1 MKKLNKVSVV
11 VLVLLFIHGE
21 ASFAFFSPIVGTWT
35 IINTTQTGCKDPK
48 SNSANPCKNS
58 GATKCWVIKFT
69 ADSKYTFENAPGAA
83 VPQTGTY
90 SIEGNIIST
99 TSSSGE
105 KSSTTFAIVGDLF
118 TMTVLEP
125 STGCTISFIFS
136 KQSSGQINAST
147 TQSDVSSVKI
157 GSQIWMSK
165 DLDVSSFTNGDPIPQ
180 AKSTEEWKNALDK
193 QTPAWCYFDYDPS
206 NGIKYGKLYNWY
218 AVNDPRGLAPKGWHV
233 SSDNEWNTLAEQVGG
248 VDKAAVALK
257 STSGWDNNGNGTN
270 SSGFAGLP
278 GGGLQTSTGNA
289 ISFYG
294 IHQTGNWWTS
304 TAFNDVLAWTR
315 ILQKNDN
322 ALLRAVG
329 KKNFGIP
336 VRCVKD

>member
-1 MKKLNKVSVV
+1 V

-58 GATKCWVIKFT
+58 ATTKCWVIKFT
-69 ADSKYTFENAPGAA
+69 EDGKYSFENAPGATA
-83 VPQTGTY
+83 PETGTY
-90 SIEGNIIST
+90 SVTGNILST
-99 TSSSGE
+99 TTSAGQ
-105 KSSTTFAIVGDLF
+105 KATTTFTIANALF
-118 TMTVLEP
+118 TFTIPEP
-125 STGCTISFIFS
+125 TTGCTISFIFS
-136 KQSSGQINAST
+136 KQSAEQINAPS
-147 TQSDVSSVKI
+147 TQSDILSVKI

-165 DLDVSSFTNGDPIPQ
+165 DLDVDTFANGDPIPQ

-218 AVNDPRGLAPKGWHV
+218 TVNDPRGLAPKGWHV
-233 SSDNEWNTLAEQVGG
+233 PSDIEWNTLGEQVGG
-248 VDKAAVALK
+248 LDKAAVALK
-257 STSGWDNNGNGTN
+257 STSGWDDNGNGTN
-270 SSGFAGLP
+270 SSGFSGLP
-278 GGGLQTSTGNA
+278 GGGLQTTVGNT
-289 ISFYG
+289 ISFFG
-294 IHQTGNWWTS
+294 IRHTANWWTS

-315 ILQKNDN
+315 ILQKNDD